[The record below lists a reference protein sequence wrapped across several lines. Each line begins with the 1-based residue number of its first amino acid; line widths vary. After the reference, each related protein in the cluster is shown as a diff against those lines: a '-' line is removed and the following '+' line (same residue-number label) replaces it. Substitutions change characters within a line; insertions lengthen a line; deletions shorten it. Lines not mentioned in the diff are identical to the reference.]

1 MEEFALKKKKSKTII
16 QQFSSGMENEVF
28 VKDGE
33 KKLELF

>member
-1 MEEFALKKKKSKTII
+1 MEEFALKKKSKTII
-16 QQFSSGMENEVF
+16 QQFSSRMENEVF